1 MTLSRTRWP
10 SRSRISGA
18 GTVPLRPIARN
29 LRPSMVI
36 DCRAM
41 VSVMSSPDTV
51 GSAGRIPGEIVCA
64 QAGSQAD
71 NAAPPPA
78 RAAPRRNWRRSRA
91 EIIRLSQL

>member
-1 MTLSRTRWP
+1 
-10 SRSRISGA
+10 
-18 GTVPLRPIARN
+18 
-29 LRPSMVI
+29 MVI

-51 GSAGRIPGEIVCA
+51 GSVGRIPGEIVCA

-78 RAAPRRNWRRSRA
+78 RPRRGGTGGGREQKSFGC
-91 EIIRLSQL
+91 LSFKKEGGPIGNTQHGLIPSNFL